1 MLIQALLLQ
10 DAMNKWID
18 DCNSSKLKLLKLSD
32 VKWKHIE
39 YLITLL
45 YSFYHYIKAL
55 SATSGYIIHWVWQIY
70 NNLFQHLENWC
81 KEAEYEIEWKKSL
94 TTLIKVAKKKFSV
107 YYEQTKHV
115 REEFY
120 AVATILNPY
129 IWMNTY
135 NSEH

>member
-1 MLIQALLLQ
+1 MLIQTLLLQ
-10 DAMNKWID
+10 DAINKWID
-18 DCNSSKLKLLKLSD
+18 DYDSSKLKLLKLSN

-45 YSFYHYIKAL
+45 YSFYRYIKTL
-55 SATSGYIIHWVWQIY
+55 STTSGCTVHQVWQIY
-70 NNLFQHLENWC
+70 NNLFQHLENQY

-94 TTLIKVAKKKFSV
+94 TTAIEVAKKKFSI

-120 AVATILNPY
+120 AIATILNSY

-135 NSEH
+135 NSKH